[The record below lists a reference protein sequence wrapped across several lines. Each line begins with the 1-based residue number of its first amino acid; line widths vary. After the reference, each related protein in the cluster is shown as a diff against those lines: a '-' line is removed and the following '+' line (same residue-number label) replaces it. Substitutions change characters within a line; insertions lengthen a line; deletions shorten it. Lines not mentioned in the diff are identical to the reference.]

1 MADIS
6 GKAAALRER
15 KTAPPAAVRKRRLEP
30 AQADPLWLVE
40 ALFFAY
46 RDFIAEPD
54 LILSELGFG
63 RAHHRVLYFVARYP
77 GMRVADLLEILRITK
92 QSLARVLR
100 ELVREGYIRQLA
112 GKTDRR
118 ERLLYPT
125 EKGSALAGR
134 LTQLQMVKI
143 ADAVAALGPGGSQ
156 ALAAFFKR
164 MAPDIGRMAAFA
176 ERRGAQTGRAR
187 KA

>member
-1 MADIS
+1 MPYEESVQGDS
-6 GKAAALRER
+6 
-15 KTAPPAAVRKRRLEP
+15 
-30 AQADPLWLVE
+30 LWLVE

-54 LILSELGFG
+54 RILSELGFG

-112 GKTDRR
+112 GETDRR
-118 ERLLYPT
+118 ERLLHPT
-125 EKGSALAGR
+125 EKGSALAGQ
-134 LTQLQMVKI
+134 LTELQMAKI
-143 ADAVAALGPGGSQ
+143 SDALSVLGRGGPQ
-156 ALAAFFKR
+156 ALASFFKR
-164 MAPDIGRMAAFA
+164 MAPDIAHMAALA
-176 ERRGAQTGRAR
+176 KRRQMRLTLAR
-187 KA
+187 KV

>member
-6 GKAAALRER
+6 GKAAAPRTQ
-15 KTAPPAAVRKRRLEP
+15 KTTTPPGVSKRRPEP
-30 AQADPLWLVE
+30 APADPLWLVE
-40 ALFFAY
+40 AFFFAY

-54 LILSELGFG
+54 LVLSKLGFG

-100 ELVREGYIRQLA
+100 ELVREGCIRQHP

-118 ERLLYPT
+118 ERLLYAT
-125 EKGSALAGR
+125 EKGTALAGQ
-134 LTQLQMVKI
+134 LTQLQTARI
-143 ADAVAALGPGGSQ
+143 ADALAALGPGGAQ
-156 ALAAFFKR
+156 ALAIFFKR
-164 MAPDIGRMAAFA
+164 MAPDIGRMAVFA
-176 ERRGAQTGRAR
+176 ESRLAQKNTAR